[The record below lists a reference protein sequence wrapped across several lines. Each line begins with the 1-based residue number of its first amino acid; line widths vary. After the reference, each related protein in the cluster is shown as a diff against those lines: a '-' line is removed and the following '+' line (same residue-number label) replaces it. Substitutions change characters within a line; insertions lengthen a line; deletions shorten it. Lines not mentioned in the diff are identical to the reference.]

1 MIETGTRP
9 HGTYCDTHW
18 SNHSL
23 GAHVNNKQ
31 QDLGGET
38 EPIIFDSQ
46 FDPEPAKPQL
56 AITHS
61 IKLKGQIIAEITI
74 EDWGG
79 DECTIKTPRGR
90 FPATTFGFHS
100 FIDAQQSIAQAIKDH
115 NYGNK

>member
-1 MIETGTRP
+1 MME
-9 HGTYCDTHW
+9 
-18 SNHSL
+18 
-23 GAHVNNKQ
+23 
-31 QDLGGET
+31 DLGQKK
-38 EPIIFDSQ
+38 EPITHDSC

-61 IKLKGQIIAEITI
+61 IKLKGQIIDEITI

-90 FPATTFGFHS
+90 FPASAFGFHS